1 MTNHSQF
8 PLIGICL
15 LLMAATCNTAAAQDA
30 VRTEDPVLL
39 GKWTVT
45 ENAKNGP
52 ITLVKEHAN
61 GTTTLTAFDAT
72 KRVLY
77 AKTSQYHTEMH
88 GKIKVFVFSNS
99 KYTAGPDAGK
109 TDKRTKSYVYRVDG
123 KRFYEVRGMVDGV
136 EESPGMVVWQR
147 VDSPAT

>member
-1 MTNHSQF
+1 MTSYTRF
-8 PLIGICL
+8 SLIAICL
-15 LLMAATCNTAAAQDA
+15 SLVAASRNTANAQDA
-30 VRTEDPVLL
+30 IKTEDPGLL

-45 ENAKNGP
+45 ENSKSGL

-77 AKTSQYHTEMH
+77 AKTSQYHTEIH
-88 GKIKVFVFSNS
+88 GKVKVFVFSNS

-123 KRFYEVRGMVDGV
+123 KKFYEVRGMVDGI
-136 EESPGMVVWQR
+136 EETPGMIVWER